1 MVKCPKQYAVKR
13 LSNLEV
19 FFMKIF
25 KVILESGI
33 ADLLSLTA
41 VNTKYKLL

>member
-33 ADLLSLTA
+33 AEFAKSNRC
-41 VNTKYKLL
+41 VYQI